1 VGFFGESRDL
11 FNLFAW
17 LACNDFERLLSITDY
32 LLFLKKHFPET
43 CDFHKSHI
51 DVVVFQIMSL
61 DYNSGSAI
69 SLANYVEDIASQ
81 IR

>member
-1 VGFFGESRDL
+1 L
-11 FNLFAW
+11 
-17 LACNDFERLLSITDY
+17 LAASLKDCY
-32 LLFLKKHFPET
+32 LLRITYFFKEISPET

-61 DYNSGSAI
+61 GYNSGLAI